1 MPEPVALPVGPVGLA
16 SLAGLANRV
25 VPERDRVVPGRAPEQ
40 GQVVAREGG
49 AAGLAVVAGPAAAV
63 AAAQGAV
70 VAVVVVRV
78 AVVVAAG
85 VSHSFERAGSV
96 LCPQGRHHVPIGW
109 RGRGNPCG

>member
-1 MPEPVALPVGPVGLA
+1 MPEPVALPVGPVV
-16 SLAGLANRV
+16 LANRV

-70 VAVVVVRV
+70 VVVVVVR
-78 AVVVAAG
+78 AAVVAAG